1 VATITPV
8 NAGPGGGR
16 RRQLGAAAWLLALAL
31 GATRPARA
39 EAPTPVRLTFA
50 GAAGSCSR
58 GALEREI
65 ARRSSAVVLAER
77 EDVTT
82 LIDVRVTPSP
92 GAVEAT
98 LSIERAERPTVV
110 RTVTGRSCAEV
121 LEATALIV
129 VVLLAP
135 PVASPPPAP
144 PPPAAA
150 PPPPP
155 AAAPPPPPAWR
166 WGGGT
171 AGTLV
176 GGIAPTPL
184 LGVEAFLDG
193 SGVRRQGW
201 SPALRAGV
209 AAAWR
214 SVPELG
220 GVRAA
225 FRLTAATVSACPL
238 AWLPSDRLALRAC
251 AAATLGSLEVTG
263 SDATGSRA
271 ERHPWVTVGLG
282 PRLEL
287 PLLPVLALEAAA
299 AGEAALFE
307 GRFRVDDEVVRS
319 TSPLVFHGTVGVAV
333 RLP

>member
-1 VATITPV
+1 MATIDPV

-16 RRQLGAAAWLLALAL
+16 HRQLVAAAWLFALAL
-31 GATRPARA
+31 GATRLARA

-50 GAAGSCSR
+50 GGTGSCAR
-58 GALEREI
+58 EALEREI
-65 ARRSSAVVLAER
+65 ARRSSAVVLAEG
-77 EDVTT
+77 EGVTT

-135 PVASPPPAP
+135 PVAGPPPPAP

-150 PPPPP
+150 SPPPP
-155 AAAPPPPPAWR
+155 APPPPPAWR
-166 WGGGT
+166 GGGGT
-171 AGTLV
+171 AGTFV
-176 GGIAPTPL
+176 TGIAPRPL

-193 SGVRRQGW
+193 GTRRQGW

-214 SVPELG
+214 SAPDLG

-238 AWLPSDRLALRAC
+238 AWLASDRFALRTC
-251 AAATLGSLEVTG
+251 AAATVGSLEVTG

-287 PLLPVLALEAAA
+287 PLLRVLALEAGA

-307 GRFRVDDEVVRS
+307 GRFRVDEKVVRS
-319 TSPLVFHGTVGVAV
+319 TSPVVFHATVGVAV

>member
-8 NAGPGGGR
+8 DAGPGGGR

-50 GAAGSCSR
+50 GAAGSCAR
-58 GALEREI
+58 EALEREI

-135 PVASPPPAP
+135 PVASPRP

-150 PPPPP
+150 PPTPPPP
-155 AAAPPPPPAWR
+155 APAPPPPTAWR

-171 AGTLV
+171 AGTFV
-176 GGIAPTPL
+176 TGIAPTPL

-193 SGVRRQGW
+193 GTRRQGW

-214 SVPELG
+214 SAPDLG

-225 FRLTAATVSACPL
+225 FRLTAATASACPL
-238 AWLPSDRLALRAC
+238 AWVPTDRIALRAC
-251 AAATLGSLEVTG
+251 AAATLGSLEATG

-299 AGEAALFE
+299 AGEAALYE